1 MMKAFSLF
9 FFLSPAK
16 NQPSILHVSK
26 TEYKNDDVCNHVP
39 LQFFYPSFWGRF
51 AACRKSIKTDTFILT
66 MTTQSVDDPNYK
78 LNSEHFV

>member
-16 NQPSILHVSK
+16 NRPSILHVSK

-39 LQFFYPSFWGRF
+39 LQCFYSGVWGRF
-51 AACRKSIKTDTFILT
+51 AVCSKSIKTDTFILT
-66 MTTQSVDDPNYK
+66 MTTQRVDDPNCK